1 MTDAP
6 SGPGSAGVRT
16 GVPVGARGL
25 YLLGVSLHPTA
36 PAHPAPTHPA
46 PAPQRRSRRARRP
59 VGERLPPYDGPG
71 AVAPPL
77 RWARRFTPLG
87 IGRRGVR
94 LEMAGG
100 WLTVVR
106 VPVVRAD
113 RVVVS
118 APASEFH
125 GLAVS
130 RGGRGLHLWHGTRL
144 FRLVG
149 STAGS
154 DDGTGNDVSSSSSD
168 DPVSAVLT
176 LLFLP
181 VYLFAAIGAYTEKV
195 REQRRNVD
203 TTLRWLAPVVGHSPP
218 GLDVRPPLP
227 GGWLA
232 AGRWVL
238 RLAVLGALV
247 AGLLAVL

>member
-1 MTDAP
+1 M
-6 SGPGSAGVRT
+6 
-16 GVPVGARGL
+16 
-25 YLLGVSLHPTA
+25 
-36 PAHPAPTHPA
+36 
-46 PAPQRRSRRARRP
+46 
-59 VGERLPPYDGPG
+59 PPYDGPG

-94 LEMAGG
+94 LEMSGG

-106 VPVVRAD
+106 VPLVRAD
-113 RVVVS
+113 RVVLS

-130 RGGRGLHLWHGTRL
+130 RSGRGLHLWHGTRL

-149 STAGS
+149 SSSGS
-154 DDGTGNDVSSSSSD
+154 DDGTGTDVSSSSSD

-181 VYLFAAIGAYTEKV
+181 FYLFAAIGAYTEKV
-195 REQRRNVD
+195 REERRNVA
-203 TTLRWLAPVVGHSPP
+203 TTLRWLEPVVGQPPP
-218 GLDVRPPLP
+218 GVVPRPPLP
-227 GGWLA
+227 GGWLTA
-232 AGRWVL
+232 TRWTL

-247 AGLLAVL
+247 GGLVALF